1 MYSTLGVGL
10 SSPFLS
16 KPAIK
21 PDGKARQLLTSLFSS
36 TIKMEIMR
44 FMLVTKPQR
53 AKRSMISGT
62 LSRRGD
68 SGKQSL
74 YTEPSP
80 KTEALGAF
88 FQKRRESRP

>member
-21 PDGKARQLLTSLFSS
+21 PDGKARQHLTSLFSS

-62 LSRRGD
+62 LSRRGN

-74 YTEPSP
+74 YTQPSP
-80 KTEALGAF
+80 DRSSGGIFPKQEG
-88 FQKRRESRP
+88 E